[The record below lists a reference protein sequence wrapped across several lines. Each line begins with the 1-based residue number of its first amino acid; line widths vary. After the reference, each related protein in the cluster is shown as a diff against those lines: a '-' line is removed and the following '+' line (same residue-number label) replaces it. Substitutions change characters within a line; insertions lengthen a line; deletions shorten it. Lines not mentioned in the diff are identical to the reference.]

1 MRKSWSRAIQ
11 PSVCALKLKQA
22 CVVLCMQ
29 QNNNQKT
36 QWCSF
41 RASKV
46 SSACLIKPK
55 NRHKLNHTKIRQSPP
70 LISDSAFIELLP
82 CQLICAFSLH
92 ITAILLLQST
102 IVAVRCAYFSL
113 TEKCIVVCV
122 SEGVSVSCLQWKQE
136 SWEVSTLFLWI
147 SCSSVTVNWWENNM
161 PGKVLMVCF
170 HCSGRALA
178 SKRAS
183 VI

>member
-1 MRKSWSRAIQ
+1 MRKSWRRAIQ
-11 PSVCALKLKQA
+11 PSVCALKLKQT

-122 SEGVSVSCLQWKQE
+122 SEGVSVSCLQWMTAGKLRGQHLVSVNKLLFCDCKLMGEHHARQGAYGLLSLLWE
-136 SWEVSTLFLWI
+136 SI
-147 SCSSVTVNWWENNM
+147 S
-161 PGKVLMVCF
+161 K
-170 HCSGRALA
+170 
-178 SKRAS
+178 
-183 VI
+183 